1 MPAMRRRR
9 FLLTTLAG
17 ALAAPGTTAAQR
29 PGRTARVAMLL
40 PASPAAPGR
49 YSMVEELGRRLADVG
64 WAEGR
69 SVIIETR
76 YAEGRPERL
85 PALAAD
91 LVRAGADVI
100 VAVSPP
106 AIRAAHEATR
116 EIPIVMAFSGIDPVR
131 AGFVASLARP
141 GGNVT
146 GVTILANDV
155 TVKRLEVLKTA
166 LPGARRVAVLSN
178 PRNPSTA
185 AQLGAVRTAAPA
197 LGVEIREIEIERS
210 GDYARTPRA
219 LERARAQALLVPSDP
234 EFYRDAPALVEI
246 AAQRALP
253 AAYEWREFVEL
264 GGLLSFGPSIRDLAA
279 RVSVYVD
286 RLLRGAR
293 PTDLPVE
300 QPATFELVVSRR
312 TARRLGLTLPPA
324 ILAQAQVLE

>member
-1 MPAMRRRR
+1 MRRRR
-9 FLLTTLAG
+9 FLLTTLAATLAMPG
-17 ALAAPGTTAAQR
+17 AAVAQR
-29 PGRTARVAMLL
+29 PGRPARVGLL
-40 PASPAAPGR
+40 SPASPVAPGR
-49 YSMVEELGRRLADVG
+49 FSMLEEIGRRLADVG

-69 SVIIETR
+69 SVVIETR
-76 YAEGRPERL
+76 HAEGRPERL
-85 PALAAD
+85 PALASD

-106 AIRAAHEATR
+106 AIRAAQEATR
-116 EIPIVMAFSGIDPVR
+116 EIPIVMAFSGIDPVQ

-185 AQLGAVRTAAPA
+185 AQLG
-197 LGVEIREIEIERS
+197 VEVREIEIERS
-210 GDYARTPRA
+210 GDYARTPKA
-219 LERARAQALLVPSDP
+219 LERSRAQALLVPSDP

-253 AAYEWREFVEL
+253 AAYEWREFVEI
-264 GGLLSFGPSIRDLAA
+264 GGLLSFGPSIRDLAG
-279 RVSVYVD
+279 RVSAFVD

-312 TARRLGLTLPPA
+312 TARRLGLTLSPA

>member
-1 MPAMRRRR
+1 MRRRC

-17 ALAAPGTTAAQR
+17 ALTTARAAAAQR
-29 PGRTARVAMLL
+29 PGRTARVGILS
-40 PASPAAPGR
+40 PGSPAAAGR
-49 YSMVEELGRRLADVG
+49 YSMLEDLARRLADIG
-64 WAEGR
+64 RAEGR
-69 SVIIETR
+69 SVTVETR
-76 YAEGRPERL
+76 HAEGQPERL

-106 AIRAAHEATR
+106 AIRAAQETTR
-116 EIPIVMAFSGIDPVR
+116 DVPIVMAFSGIDPVR

-141 GGNVT
+141 GGNIT
-146 GVTILANDV
+146 GVTILATEV

-166 LPGARRVAVLSN
+166 RPGARRVAVLSS

-197 LGVEIREIEIERS
+197 LGVEVREIEIERS
-210 GDYARTPRA
+210 GDYSRVTRA

-234 EFYRDAPALVEI
+234 EFFRDALALVEM

-253 AAYEWREFVEL
+253 AAYEWREFVDL
-264 GGLLSFGPSIRDLAA
+264 GGLLSFGPSIRDLTA
-279 RVSVYVD
+279 RVSAYVD
-286 RLLRGAR
+286 QLLRGAR
-293 PTDLPVE
+293 PSDLPVE
-300 QPATFELVVSRR
+300 QPSTFELVVSLR

-324 ILAQAQVLE
+324 ILAQAHVLE

>member
-1 MPAMRRRR
+1 MKDRRR
-9 FLLTTLAG
+9 FLLASLAG
-17 ALAAPGTTAAQR
+17 ALVAPRAVAAQR
-29 PGRTARVAMLL
+29 PGRTARVGMLS
-40 PASPAAPGR
+40 PASPAKPGR
-49 YSMVEELGRRLADVG
+49 YSMVEDLAGGLADLG
-64 WAEGR
+64 SAEGR
-69 SVIIETR
+69 SVTIETR
-76 YAEGRPERL
+76 YAEGRTEQL

-106 AIRAAHEATR
+106 AIRAAQQATSDV
-116 EIPIVMAFSGIDPVR
+116 PIVMAFSGIDPVR

-166 LPGARRVAVLSN
+166 LPGARRVAVLYN

-197 LGVEIREIEIERS
+197 LGVEIREIEIERV
-210 GDYARTPRA
+210 GDYARMPRA
-219 LERARAQALLVPSDP
+219 LERARAQAILVPSDP
-234 EFYRDAPALVEI
+234 EFYRDAPALVEM
-246 AAQRALP
+246 AARRALP

-264 GGLLSFGPSIRDLAA
+264 GGLLSFGPSMRDLAR
-279 RVSVYVD
+279 RVAAYVD

-293 PTDLPVE
+293 PADLPVE
-300 QPATFELVVSRR
+300 QPATFELVINLK
-312 TARRLGLTLPPA
+312 TANALGLTIPPSL
-324 ILAQAQVLE
+324 LARADQVIE